1 MARLVAYVANRTDRL
16 EAALLNE
23 RSALAPP
30 ADAPSSEPGAWGL
43 AFYQGDEILHKKR
56 PLNSGERVA
65 WEEVAGRVQSDCVVL
80 HLRQPTVG
88 DFRTENTHPFRM
100 RQWTFAHQ
108 GTIVGFDRMREA
120 LVGELP
126 DFLRRNITGNT
137 DSEAFFH
144 RILAALHSRGQL
156 DGHGDGPARDDA
168 VCAAIH
174 EAANEVEQWSA
185 MGATDGD
192 DRDASS
198 TTLVITDGRTVY
210 ALRRGR
216 PLYYVERRGP
226 LDGEPTAS
234 GGARET
240 ILRYVMLATIS
251 TPEQAA
257 AHGFQPVPEGAIA
270 VVGRDLSVTIAR
282 P

>member
-1 MARLVAYVANRTDRL
+1 MARLVAYVANRMDRL
-16 EAALLNE
+16 EAALLHE
-23 RSALAPP
+23 RNALAPP

-56 PLNSGERVA
+56 PLASGERVA

-108 GTIVGFDRMREA
+108 GTVVGFDRMRDA

-156 DGHGDGPARDDA
+156 DDTGGGSARDDA
-168 VCAAIH
+168 VCEAIH
-174 EAANEVEQWSA
+174 EAVAEVEQWSA
-185 MGATDGD
+185 MGGTDGD
-192 DRDASS
+192 DHDSS
-198 TTLVITDGRTVY
+198 SMSLVLTDGRTLY

-216 PLYYVERRGP
+216 PIYYVERRGP
-226 LDGEPTAS
+226 LPTEPGPNA
-234 GGARET
+234 GGRET
-240 ILRYVMLATIS
+240 VLRYVMLATIS

-257 AHGFQPVPEGAIA
+257 AHDFKPVPEGAIA
-270 VVGRDLSVTIAR
+270 VVSRDLSVTISKA
-282 P
+282 